1 MNPSGAPQK
10 HLCFYSNKCK
20 YSEAFLKQLKETAFK
35 TQFDYVCVDGRVGEL
50 TQRYKWL
57 KRTPTLVIRGEAD
70 PREFNE
76 AMNWLSE
83 QKVLQGG
90 KTAAGPNG
98 QPAAAPEPEPWVG
111 TEMGG
116 ALTKGF
122 SFLGANDTNEAP
134 MGNFEFLNGQSA
146 VGVKT
151 ASDYPN
157 GGMGARA
164 QKSNK
169 ESMFDKQM
177 EDFMRTRN
185 SGMPQAPMR
194 Q

>member
-1 MNPSGAPQK
+1 MSASGASQK

-20 YSEAFLKQLKETAFK
+20 YSEAFLKQLKETQFK

-50 TQRYKWL
+50 TQMYKWL
-57 KRTPTLVIRGEAD
+57 KRTPTLIIRGEAD

-83 QKVLQGG
+83 QKVLQSG
-90 KTAAGPNG
+90 KSAPGPDG
-98 QPAAAPEPEPWVG
+98 QPAAAAEPEPWVG

-116 ALTKGF
+116 SLTKGF

-134 MGNFEFLNGQSA
+134 MGNFEFLNGQGA

-164 QKSNK
+164 KKNSK
-169 ESMFDKQM
+169 EDMFDKQM
-177 EDFMRTRN
+177 EDFMRQRN
-185 SGMPQAPMR
+185 TGMPQAQMR